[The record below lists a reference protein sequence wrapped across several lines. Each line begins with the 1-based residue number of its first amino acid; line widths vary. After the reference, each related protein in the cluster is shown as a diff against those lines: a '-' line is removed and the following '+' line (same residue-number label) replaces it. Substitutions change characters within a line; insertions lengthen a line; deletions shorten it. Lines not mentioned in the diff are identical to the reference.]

1 MPFWPRP
8 LHPEKGR
15 CVVADQ
21 ERKGRVSDTLLTIAL
36 AIYVL
41 VLMVAAVDELF
52 DLGVFPPELEKQI
65 ATHLKQLRSADTM
78 EQNAAEKWLV
88 EEGHQFAVR
97 QLIAELGDPQ
107 IQDRV
112 GKILAQICSELDL
125 EAQAKNAVTRMAG
138 QDPRTQEEAAWEL
151 VEIGHFGIP
160 AIIQAMR
167 HPRPDIRARLRRAIV
182 LATAMYFPS
191 PAGAAL
197 SDAWEA
203 EELDARA
210 AELVGQLANPALAN
224 GATEELK
231 KQPFSHF
238 AKPRLIDALH
248 SPALQPKA
256 SQVLAELAQQDAR
269 QGLTKWEEWYT
280 DTWDRWYKKEKDKLG
295 FGTDYAKWKLWYR
308 MNKDHL

>member
-1 MPFWPRP
+1 MLFWPRP

-21 ERKGRVSDTLLTIAL
+21 ERKGRVSETLLTIAL

-65 ATHLKQLRSADTM
+65 SQHLKQLRSADPM
-78 EQNAAEKWLV
+78 EQNAAEKWLI

-97 QLIAELGDPQ
+97 QLIAELRDPQ

-138 QDPRTQEEAAWEL
+138 QAPRTQEKAAWEL
-151 VEIGHFGIP
+151 VEIGHFGVP
-160 AIIQAMR
+160 AITQAMG

-182 LATAMYFPS
+182 LATAVYFPS
-191 PAGAAL
+191 PSGAAT
-197 SDAWEA
+197 SDPWEA
-203 EELDARA
+203 EKLDARA
-210 AELVGQLANPALAN
+210 AQLVSQLANPALAN
-224 GATEELK
+224 GAAEELK

-248 SPALQPKA
+248 SRELQRKA
-256 SQVLAELAQQDAR
+256 AQVLAELAEQDAS
-269 QGLTKWEEWYT
+269 QSLAQWEEWYT
-280 DTWDRWYKKEKDKLG
+280 RTWDGWYKKEKDRLG
-295 FGTDYAKWKLWYR
+295 FGTDYSKWKLWYR